1 MKTYDMQNCLHGPRE
16 FERYAAHAQSPREI
30 YINLLTTIDSNV
42 SIVCLDEFGC
52 RWNQS
57 QEDVQRAFYKLH
69 AKWVPAVLYI

>member
-1 MKTYDMQNCLHGPRE
+1 MKTYDTQNCLHGARE
-16 FERYAAHAQSPREI
+16 FERYAAHAQSPRET

-69 AKWVPAVLYI
+69 AK